1 MQLQE
6 FLYYLSQAEWEKI
19 PFFRFAKSDY
29 QLSIVRPSSFSLGSN
44 DLESMQF
51 YIL

>member
-1 MQLQE
+1 MQLQV
-6 FLYYLSQAEWEKI
+6 FLSQPEWKKI

-29 QLSIVRPSSFSLGSN
+29 RLSIELRPSSFSLGSN
-44 DLESMQF
+44 NLESMQF